1 MFAIMPLELKWHFLN
16 WDPCKGEQPLQGMEL
31 KEKESRLGTSLKAPN
46 GVWSKSPENI
56 CLLDGSRINLK

>member
-31 KEKESRLGTSLKAPN
+31 KEKESRWSR
-46 GVWSKSPENI
+46 GVWEP
-56 CLLDGSRINLK
+56 L